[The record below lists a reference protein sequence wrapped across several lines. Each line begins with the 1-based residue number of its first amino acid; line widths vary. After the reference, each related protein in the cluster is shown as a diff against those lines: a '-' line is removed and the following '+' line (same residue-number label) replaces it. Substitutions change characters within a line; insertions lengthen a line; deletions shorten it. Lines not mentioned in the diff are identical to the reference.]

1 MPCLKLALEEI
12 NPDCQS
18 AVKGFEKIGWMIPW
32 SYIDHVNKTFVGS
45 QAVFQLVLGKVAY
58 PIYERSLNPFK
69 GTKTEGKNEVAGY
82 YPNWAETVVFPLLTN
97 DPANANLVKAMS
109 NEEERFVFILEQI
122 DKGIEDNARYPIFG
136 LRNGLTLKG
145 SVNDASTGIAWLA
158 TFEGLNLP
166 DAALF
171 LGAPNDT
178 AEDITAKFDAILK
191 VLDL

>member
-1 MPCLKLALEEI
+1 MPCLELALEEI
-12 NPDCQS
+12 NANCQS

-32 SYIDHVNKTFVGS
+32 SYIDHVAKTFVGS
-45 QAVFQLVLGKVAY
+45 QAVFELLGDKVAY

-69 GTKTEGKNEVAGY
+69 GTKTEGKNEAAGY
-82 YPNWAETVVFPLLTN
+82 YPNWTETVVFPLLTN
-97 DPANANLVKAMS
+97 DPANADLVKAMS

-122 DKGIEDNARYPIFG
+122 DKGIEDNARYPVFG

-178 AEDITAKFDAILK
+178 AEAISLKFDAIPK
-191 VLDL
+191 AV

>member
-1 MPCLKLALEEI
+1 MGCFTFIPEEI

-32 SYIDHVNKTFVGS
+32 SYINHIDKVLEGS
-45 QAVFQLVLGKVAY
+45 QAVFQLLADKVAY

-69 GTKTEGKNEVAGY
+69 GTKTEGKNEAVGY
-82 YPNWAETVVFPLLTN
+82 YPNWTETVIFPILAN
-97 DPANANLVKAMS
+97 DPANADLVKAMS

-122 DKGIEDNARYPIFG
+122 DKGIEDQARYLIFG

-145 SVNDASTGIAWLA
+145 SVSDASTGIAWLA

-166 DAALF
+166 EPALF
-171 LGAPNDT
+171 LGVDSLST
-178 AEDITAKFDAILK
+178 AEDIAAIFDSIPKA
-191 VLDL
+191 V

>member
-1 MPCLKLALEEI
+1 MPCLELALEEI
-12 NPDCQS
+12 NANCQS

-32 SYIDHVNKTFVGS
+32 SYIDHVNKIFVGS
-45 QAVFQLVLGKVAY
+45 QTVFGLVDGMAI

-69 GTKTEGKNEVAGY
+69 GTKTEGKNEAAGY
-82 YPNWAETVVFPLLTN
+82 YPNWTETVVFPILTN

-122 DKGIEDNARYPIFG
+122 DKGTEDNARYPIFG

-178 AEDITAKFDAILK
+178 AEDIALKFDTIPKA
-191 VLDL
+191 V

>member
-1 MPCLKLALEEI
+1 MPCLELALEEI

-45 QAVFQLVLGKVAY
+45 QGVFDLLADKNSY

-69 GTKTEGKNEVAGY
+69 GTKTEGKNEPAGY
-82 YPNWAETVVFPLLTN
+82 YPNWTETVVFPILTN
-97 DPANANLVKAMS
+97 DPANADLVKAMS

-122 DKGIEDNARYPIFG
+122 DKGTEDNARYPIFG

-178 AEDITAKFDAILK
+178 AEDIALKFDAIPK
-191 VLDL
+191 AV

>member
-1 MPCLKLALEEI
+1 MPCLELALEEI
-12 NPDCQS
+12 NANCQS

-45 QAVFQLVLGKVAY
+45 QTVFGLVDGMAI

-69 GTKTEGKNEVAGY
+69 GTKTEGKNEAAGY
-82 YPNWAETVVFPLLTN
+82 YPNWTETVVFPILTN

-122 DKGIEDNARYPIFG
+122 DKGTEDNARYTIFG

-178 AEDITAKFDAILK
+178 AEDIALKFDAIPK
-191 VLDL
+191 AV

>member
-1 MPCLKLALEEI
+1 MPCLELALEEI
-12 NPDCQS
+12 NANCQS

-32 SYIDHVNKTFVGS
+32 SYIDHVSKTFVGS
-45 QAVFQLVLGKVAY
+45 QAVFELLNGNLAI

-69 GTKTEGKNEVAGY
+69 GTKTEGKNEPAGY
-82 YPNWAETVVFPLLTN
+82 YPNWTETVVFPILTN
-97 DPANANLVKAMS
+97 DPANANLVKVMS

-122 DKGIEDNARYPIFG
+122 YKGTEDNARYPIFG

-178 AEDITAKFDAILK
+178 AEDIALKFDAIPK
-191 VLDL
+191 AV

>member
-1 MPCLKLALEEI
+1 MACFNFELEAI

-45 QAVFQLVLGKVAY
+45 QTVFELLADKVAY

-69 GTKTEGKNEVAGY
+69 GTKTDGKNEATGY
-82 YPNWAETVVFPLLTN
+82 YPNWTETVIFPIITN
-97 DPANANLVKAMS
+97 SPENANLVKAMS
-109 NEEERFVFILEQI
+109 DETERFVFILEQI
-122 DKGIEDNARYPIFG
+122 EKGTEDNARYPIFG

-166 DAALF
+166 DSALF
-171 LGAPNDT
+171 LGAPDDLAT
-178 AEDITAKFDAILK
+178 DIADKFNAIPK
-191 VLDL
+191 AD

>member
-1 MPCLKLALEEI
+1 MACFDFVPEEI

-32 SYIDHVNKTFVGS
+32 SHIDHVNKTFVGS
-45 QAVFQLVLGKVAY
+45 QCVFDLLADKNSY

-69 GTKTEGKNEVAGY
+69 GTKIEGKNEPAGY
-82 YPNWAETVVFPLLTN
+82 YPNWTETVVFPILTN
-97 DPANANLVKAMS
+97 DPANADLVKAMS

-122 DKGIEDNARYPIFG
+122 DKGTEDNARYPVFG

-145 SVNDASTGIAWLA
+145 SVNDSSTGIAWLA

-171 LGAPNDT
+171 LGAPLDT
-178 AEDITAKFDAILK
+178 AEDIALKFDAIPK
-191 VLDL
+191 AV

>member
-1 MPCLKLALEEI
+1 MACLALALEEI
-12 NPDCQS
+12 NANCQS

-45 QAVFQLVLGKVAY
+45 QAVFNLLPGKAAY

-69 GTKTEGKNEVAGY
+69 GTKTEGKNEAAGY
-82 YPNWAETVVFPLLTN
+82 YPNWTETVVFPILTN
-97 DPANANLVKAMS
+97 DPANSDLVKAMS

-122 DKGIEDNARYPIFG
+122 DKGTEDNARYPIFG

-178 AEDITAKFDAILK
+178 AEDIALKFDAIPK
-191 VLDL
+191 AV